1 MNTQVVPI
9 LCWIHVEPE
18 ALLLVL
24 LSQHQRHSQQTD
36 FTHDVT
42 EVGFYRLKEMTIFDR
57 HCFPE
62 TVSRNP
68 MGIPN
73 RETC

>member
-1 MNTQVVPI
+1 MMHTVNTQVVPI

-36 FTHDVT
+36 FTKM
-42 EVGFYRLKEMTIFDR
+42 LQKS
-57 HCFPE
+57 
-62 TVSRNP
+62 VS
-68 MGIPN
+68 
-73 RETC
+73 TD